1 MLPGIPPH
9 GLGFLFSQA
18 ALMKP
23 QKFFLFS
30 LLIFAGCS
38 HQDNSSKQSLPGT
51 DMITNDPHSF
61 AKPNDGIVKHLDLNL
76 IVDFDKKV
84 LKGSATLN
92 IELKNNSTSVILD
105 TRDLDIE
112 KVVLDDSTDA
122 EFQLGNE
129 VKYLGRPLTVTTK
142 PSTKQFTVYYS
153 TSPGAAALQWLSPAQ
168 TAGKKFPFLFTQ
180 SQAILARTWA
190 PVQDSP
196 GIRFTYS
203 ATIKVPKEL
212 MALMSAENPQK
223 KNAEGIYH
231 FNMPQP
237 IPAYLL
243 ALSAGDLVFHSFDK
257 RTGVYA
263 EPVTIDKATYEF
275 EDLPK
280 MVDAA
285 EKLYGPYAWG
295 EYDLIILP
303 PSFPFGGMENPRLT
317 FATPTILAGDRS
329 LTSLVAHELAHSWSG
344 NLVTNATWNDFWM
357 NEGFTVYFENR
368 IMEALYGK
376 DFADMQRILGQE
388 SVKETIKELGDTS
401 ADTRLKLDL
410 TGRDPDDGVSDIA
423 YEKGNN
429 LLLVIERE
437 VGREKFDAFLKTY
450 FAKHAFKTITTEQ
463 FLDYYK
469 ANLVKDNSEEAKRIQ
484 IEKWIYNPGLPENYV
499 KISSTRFAAVDQEVE
514 KWKAGTPPSKLSTK
528 NFTTNEWL
536 RFLNTL
542 PDSMSAAQMRE
553 LDEVFHFS
561 NSGNSE
567 ILFAWFE
574 HAIPSHYEAAYGSI
588 ENFLINVGRR
598 KFVKPLFSALVKTP
612 QGKEMAKRIY
622 AKARPNYHSVTANTI
637 DEILNAKN

>member
-1 MLPGIPPH
+1 MRL
-9 GLGFLFSQA
+9 LNL
-18 ALMKP
+18 L
-23 QKFFLFS
+23 S
-30 LLIFAGCS
+30 LLGILLISCNQTMNHSETTTA
-38 HQDNSSKQSLPGT
+38 PE
-51 DMITNDPHSF
+51 MVARDPHSF
-61 AKPNDGIVKHLDLNL
+61 SKPDEAVIKHLDLNL
-76 IVDFDKKV
+76 NVDFDKKI
-84 LKGSATLN
+84 LSGSATIN
-92 IELKNNSTSVILD
+92 FEIKSNATQIILD
-105 TRDLDIE
+105 TRDLNIE
-112 KVVLDDSTDA
+112 KITFKDGSA
-122 EFQLGNE
+122 AKFELGPE
-129 VKYLGRPLTVTTK
+129 TKYLGRSLTIFLNGVGGN
-142 PSTKQFTVYYS
+142 PPVPRRGDGGEAGEVIISYS
-153 TSPGAAALQWLSPAQ
+153 TSPNAAALQWLTPEQ

-203 ATIKVPKEL
+203 ATVKVPNEL
-212 MALMSAENPQK
+212 MALMSAENPQQK
-223 KNAEGIYH
+223 TSDGVYH

-243 ALSAGDLVFHSFDK
+243 ALSVGDLEFHSFDK

-263 EPVTIDKATYEF
+263 EPVTIEKAAYEF
-275 EDLPK
+275 ADLPK

-295 EYDLIILP
+295 QYDLIILP

-376 DFADMQRILGQE
+376 EFADMQRILGQE
-388 SVKETIKELGDTS
+388 GLKETIKEFGDTS

-410 TGRDPDDGVSDIA
+410 TGRDPDDGVSDVA

-437 VGREKFDAFLKTY
+437 VGREKFDAFLKNY
-450 FAKHAFKTITTEQ
+450 FAIHAFKTITTEQ
-463 FLDYYK
+463 FLEYYR
-469 ANLVKDNSEEAKRIQ
+469 ANLVSDSSPEAQRIK
-484 IEKWIYNPGLPENYV
+484 IMKWIYEPGLPDNYV
-499 KISSTRFAAVDQEVE
+499 KITSTRFEEVDKQVE
-514 KWKAGTPPSKLSTK
+514 KWKQGSAPSSLATQK
-528 NFTTNEWL
+528 FTTNEWL

-542 PDSMSAAQMRE
+542 PEVISMEQMKSLDAA
-553 LDEVFHFS
+553 FHFTH
-561 NSGNSE
+561 SGNSE

-574 HAIPSHYEAAYGSI
+574 HVIPSKYVPAYGSM
-588 ENFLINVGRR
+588 ENFLVNVGRR
-598 KFVKPLFSALVKTP
+598 KFVKPLFSALAKTEE
-612 QGKEMAKRIY
+612 GKQMAKKIY
-622 AKARPNYHSVTANTI
+622 AKARPNYHSVTANTV
-637 DEILNAKN
+637 DEILAN